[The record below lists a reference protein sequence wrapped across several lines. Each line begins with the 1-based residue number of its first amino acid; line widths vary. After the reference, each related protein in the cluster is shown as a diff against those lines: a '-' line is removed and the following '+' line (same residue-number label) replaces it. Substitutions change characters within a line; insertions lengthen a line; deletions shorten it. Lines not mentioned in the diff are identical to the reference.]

1 VPLSEW
7 ERLAGEAGAQGAS
20 GGDGGEEEEDEQK
33 HAAPAGADDA
43 QAGGAAA
50 PPPLDVFL
58 SHSWGDD
65 AEGRDNHARV
75 AQINTLLQARGLT
88 TWFDEQGNMSG
99 NTLQAMTAGID
110 RARVVLVFVTRAY
123 VNKCNKEGNDNCK
136 LEFEYAY
143 YRKSVARLVPVV
155 MEPGCGN
162 PASWDGPVGAAL
174 ASKLYVGMQDDGAVG
189 RNIDALVAEV
199 RRVQGGGGGG
209 EYGGFGGGGDAGGG
223 GAAATAPPAPPAMEP
238 AAAERL
244 GGAGAEEAKAADAP
258 RTADVVALEA
268 AAAED
273 AVAAVEA
280 HAAHE
285 AQLAAMAAMPSTT
298 EGTTATT
305 TTTAGGGGG
314 GGGGGAA
321 AADSGSEIALPEG
334 LYVPHGLIRRVR
346 KLGRGGFGAVWL
358 AMVQGMPRALKEIEG
373 PRGQERG
380 LTMEAL
386 ALAQVHHE
394 HVVRIMGFCTD
405 PGHRCLLMEVAA
417 MGSLRDVLS
426 ARPGLAM
433 WRRFALLRG
442 AEKAMWHL
450 HTFRPG
456 RPMVHS
462 DLKPANLLVCDGWVC
477 KVADFGLA
485 HGVASAHR
493 TAQQGLTACYAPPE
507 VLRNRAATTASD
519 VFSYGMT
526 VWETVTGRP
535 PWQEMRSRDAMLT
548 AILAGERPEIPAG
561 CDEHFVALLPRCWAH
576 DEAKRISFERI
587 CALSEAA
594 APRFEGAAAQLLQ
607 RHAPPAPPAQA
618 HE

>member
-1 VPLSEW
+1 V
-7 ERLAGEAGAQGAS
+7 RDGGAGELWAS
-20 GGDGGEEEEDEQK
+20 ECR
-33 HAAPAGADDA
+33 
-43 QAGGAAA
+43 GAAA
-50 PPPLDVFL
+50 AAAD
-58 SHSWGDD
+58 
-65 AEGRDNHARV
+65 
-75 AQINTLLQARGLT
+75 
-88 TWFDEQGNMSG
+88 
-99 NTLQAMTAGID
+99 AGI
-110 RARVVLVFVTRAY
+110 R
-123 VNKCNKEGNDNCK
+123 
-136 LEFEYAY
+136 
-143 YRKSVARLVPVV
+143 
-155 MEPGCGN
+155 CGEC
-162 PASWDGPVGAAL
+162 AS
-174 ASKLYVGMQDDGAVG
+174 
-189 RNIDALVAEV
+189 LVAAAEV
-199 RRVQGGGGGG
+199 VALPPMRR
-209 EYGGFGGGGDAGGG
+209 
-223 GAAATAPPAPPAMEP
+223 

-268 AAAED
+268 AAAEG

-280 HAAHE
+280 QAAHE
-285 AQLAAMAAMPSTT
+285 AQLAAMAAMASTT

-305 TTTAGGGGG
+305 TTTAGG

-334 LYVPHGLIRRVR
+334 LYVPHGLIQRVR

-548 AILAGERPEIPAG
+548 AILAGERPQIPAG
-561 CDEHFVALLPRCWAH
+561 CDEHFAALLPQCWAH
-576 DEAKRISFERI
+576 EPAERISFERI
-587 CALSEAA
+587 CAVSEAA
-594 APRFEGAAAQLLQ
+594 APRFEEAAAQLLQ

-618 HE
+618 HD